1 MLCKTAIYAYWHL
14 QVEAYAFFHSQTK
27 TNNMENEL
35 IALLWAIT
43 ETIEIE
49 EHSVEEIATLLK
61 TDEDD
66 IYEQIANI
74 KELYQEQLATDE
86 LFRETLNSNP
96 NLDDEDD
103 YFILDT

>member
-1 MLCKTAIYAYWHL
+1 
-14 QVEAYAFFHSQTK
+14 
-27 TNNMENEL
+27 MENEL

-66 IYEQIANI
+66 IYEQISHI
-74 KELYQEQLATDE
+74 KELYQEEIATE
-86 LFRETLNSNP
+86 EIFRESINRTADI
-96 NLDDEDD
+96 DDEDD

>member
-1 MLCKTAIYAYWHL
+1 
-14 QVEAYAFFHSQTK
+14 
-27 TNNMENEL
+27 MENEL